1 MLVPGPMGPWSYATG
16 KGQGMARA
24 RAPQKPKVRVNENGL
39 SVVGPF
45 GRMTHPLLTRYQIG
59 DRVLL
64 THNAEDL
71 ADQDA
76 APGETGVIRR
86 IGVCDPNDG
95 DTTALNFNVALDD
108 GGEIDAAEY
117 ELAPFAAVEA
127 WLGRN
132 LAKQVVAP
140 GIRRFVR
147 ASA

>member
-1 MLVPGPMGPWSYATG
+1 MA
-16 KGQGMARA
+16 KARA
-24 RAPQKPKVRVNENGL
+24 AKKPKIHVNENGL

-64 THNAEDL
+64 THDAVDL
-71 ADQDA
+71 TERGV

-95 DTTALNFNVALDD
+95 DETALDFGVALDE
-108 GGEIDAAEY
+108 GGEVDAAEY
-117 ELAPFAAVEA
+117 QLAPFTAVEA

-132 LAKQVVAP
+132 LAKQVVVAP
-140 GIRRFVR
+140 GVRRFVR